1 MRYAL
6 TFMILLMAIGVNI
19 PDNMLSRLG
28 IDAGYLLAALIA
40 WVITGLIIHRRLA
53 LIVIVVLIA
62 LGANLPMDIAAR
74 MGIDRD
80 YLTGTLV
87 VVVLAPYI
95 ISLFE

>member
-6 TFMILLMAIGVNI
+6 TFVVLLMAIGVNV
-19 PDNMLSRLG
+19 PDNMLARLG
-28 IDAGYLLAALIA
+28 IDTGYLLAALIA

-53 LIVIVVLIA
+53 LIVIVLLIA
-62 LGANLPMDIAAR
+62 LGANLPTDIATH

-95 ISLFE
+95 IHIFD